1 MSPTTRR
8 SKYARPA
15 SILAQIAQI
24 RREKAEAPKRAAQDE
39 LARILDGLNVW
50 GGLEELRGKRF
61 SPNLCHGP
69 KVIGGLTP
77 FPFVGVVLWHRPAGY
92 YGYKTLTL
100 LGVWARQHEVQQKL
114 VIGVKRLSYS
124 APFYDAEAYHKLIRR
139 NYDLYYADDAIPPG
153 DSLELLYQ
161 PETRLNLRETIVA
174 ELARLV

>member
-8 SKYARPA
+8 YKSSRPS
-15 SILAQIAQI
+15 SILTQIAQI

-50 GGLEELRGKRF
+50 GILEALRAKRF
-61 SPNLCHGP
+61 SPNLCYGP

-77 FPFVGVVLWHRPAGY
+77 VPYVGVVLWHRPAGY

-100 LGVWARQHEVQQKL
+100 LGVWARYEGDNPALL
-114 VIGVKRLSYS
+114 VGVKRLSYS

-139 NYDLYYADDAIPPG
+139 SYDLYYQDDGAPPADATVFP
-153 DSLELLYQ
+153 YQ
-161 PETRLNLRETIVA
+161 PEQRLSLRDTIA
-174 ELARLV
+174 TELANQV